1 MKTLESK
8 QTVLLH
14 HHLTALHL
22 PTVRAECEKVA
33 SRCATDNVDHL
44 TYLLQL
50 VELELLDREKRSAE
64 RRLKAARFPSIKTLE
79 SFDFAARPSVN
90 KVLIAELG
98 RCEYIDKRENLLMIG
113 NPGTGKSHLATALA
127 ALACQKGYRVRFFR
141 TTELVTALIE
151 ARDERSF
158 LRLKGQLAKLDLLVL
173 DELGYVPASKVGAEL
188 LFDVISTAYERT
200 SLIVTSNLPFESWTE
215 VLGSE
220 RLTGATLDR
229 LTHRCHIVETK
240 GESYRLADAKSRTR
254 RSRPNATTVPLQA
267 TKPVLDTV
275 DQRVVPE

>member
-79 SFDFAARPSVN
+79 SFDFGARPSVN

-113 NPGTGKSHLATALA
+113 NPGTAKSHLATALA

-240 GESYRLADAKSRTR
+240 GESYRLADAKSWTR
-254 RSRPNATTVPLQA
+254 RSRPNATTVPPQA
-267 TKPVLDTV
+267 TKPVLDTM
-275 DQRVVPE
+275 DQTVVPE